1 MANLSDELMRFI
13 AQEFHSID
21 HLEILLLLRGERER
35 WWRES
40 DVFDIVRS
48 SLQSVAERLQQLY
61 TTGFLERREPTSYRY
76 APKTPARAQLVD
88 ELADAYRLRRM
99 AVIDAIYRP
108 ATPAYELARAFRI
121 KRKNQ

>member
-1 MANLSDELMRFI
+1 MANLSDELLRFI

-48 SLQSVAERLQQLY
+48 SLQSVAERLQQLSAA
-61 TTGFLERREPTSYRY
+61 GFLERREPTSYRY
-76 APKTPARAQLVD
+76 APKNPERAQLVD
-88 ELADAYRLRRM
+88 QLADAYRFRRV

-108 ATPAYELARAFRI
+108 PTAASELARAFRI
-121 KRKNQ
+121 KRKDP